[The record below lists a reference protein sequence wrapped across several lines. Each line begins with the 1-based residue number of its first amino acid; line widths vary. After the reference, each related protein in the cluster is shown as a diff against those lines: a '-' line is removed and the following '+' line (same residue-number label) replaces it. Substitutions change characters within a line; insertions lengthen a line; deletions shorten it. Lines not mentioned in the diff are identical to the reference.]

1 MKKVLV
7 INNGTA
13 GLFGFR
19 QEVLEELCKNYA
31 VTVLAKDTGNK
42 NDLEKMGCTVIL
54 AELEYHGTNPFK
66 ELSLIRFYKRA
77 IKKIKP
83 DIVLTYTIKPNIYAG
98 MSCAALNVPY
108 IANITGLGTAVEKD
122 SLIQKITI
130 PLYRYGLRKAKKVFF
145 QNKDNLKFMRKH
157 KIVSDNYELL
167 PGSGVNLERFKL
179 MDYPI
184 GEKVEFTFI
193 SRVMKEK
200 GIDQYLE
207 AAKTIHSKYPNTV
220 FHVYG
225 KCDGQYESILSK
237 MMDDGVI
244 MYHGYTTDVISVHAK
259 SSCTIHPSY
268 YPEGM
273 SNVILE
279 SAACGR
285 PVITTDRAGCREAV
299 DNGITGYIVKQRD
312 AQDLIKKIE
321 EFLSLDWEQRRIM
334 GIQGRLKV
342 EREFD
347 RNIVVNRYMEEVESG
362 L

>member
-19 QEVLEELCKNYA
+19 REVLEELCKNYA

-77 IKKIKP
+77 IKEMRP

-98 MSCAALNVPY
+98 ISCASLNVPY
-108 IANITGLGTAVEKD
+108 VANITGLGTAVEKN

-145 QNKDNLKFMRKH
+145 QNNENLTFMRKH
-157 KIVSDNYELL
+157 NIVSDNYELL
-167 PGSGVNLERFKL
+167 PGSGVNLERYKL

-207 AAKTIHSKYPNTV
+207 AAEAIRSRYPNTI

-225 KCDGQYESILSK
+225 KCDSQYEPILK
-237 MMDDGVI
+237 QMTENGTI
-244 MYHGYTTDVISVHAK
+244 IYHGYTTDVIGVHAN
-259 SSCTIHPSY
+259 SSCTVHPSY

-273 SNVILE
+273 SNVLLE

-285 PVITTDRAGCREAV
+285 PVITTDRAGCREIV
-299 DNGITGYIVKQRD
+299 DDGVNGYMVKQRD
-312 AQDLIKKIE
+312 SRDLIEKIE
-321 EFLSLDWEQRRIM
+321 KFLSLSWEERRQM
-334 GIQGRLKV
+334 GLRGRAKV
-342 EREFD
+342 EKEFS
-347 RNIVVNRYMEEVESG
+347 RQIVVRKYLEEIG
-362 L
+362 